1 MNQEFLSLSVTYC
14 TVLILYSNDIYT
26 CIPQGN
32 PGRRS
37 RNINNLPKILHA
49 SKSYS
54 NGLIS
59 QELNY
64 MV

>member
-37 RNINNLPKILHA
+37 RNRFLYCIVMTFIHVYHKEIQVVGA
-49 SKSYS
+49 
-54 NGLIS
+54 GI
-59 QELNY
+59 
-64 MV
+64 